1 MFRILLTSNGFFT
14 DQIKQQFLQLID
26 DQLENKKA
34 TVITTASQQKQD
46 NKFAIK
52 AKEDLI
58 EMGFNL
64 VDFTD
69 IEFDQPDILRKYD
82 VIYINGGNPY
92 YLLYHLKKSGADLII
107 KKLAKQ
113 GVIFVGVSAGAMIFG
128 QNIEVVSLFTPQM
141 KNVQI
146 NDLSAI
152 GLTNKII
159 FPHYDR
165 EDLFPDPLS
174 RLIEDR
180 LKVFE
185 SLTNYPIARL
195 KDDEYLLVK

>member
-1 MFRILLTSNGFFT
+1 M
-14 DQIKQQFLQLID
+14 
-26 DQLENKKA
+26 
-34 TVITTASQQKQD
+34 
-46 NKFAIK
+46 
-52 AKEDLI
+52 
-58 EMGFNL
+58 
-64 VDFTD
+64 
-69 IEFDQPDILRKYD
+69 
-82 VIYINGGNPY
+82 
-92 YLLYHLKKSGADLII
+92 LYHLKKSGADLLI

-141 KNVQI
+141 NNVQI
-146 NDLSAI
+146 NNLSAI

-165 EDLFPDPLS
+165 EDLFPDPLGRS
-174 RLIEDR
+174 IEDR

-185 SLTNYPIARL
+185 SLTDNPIARL

>member
-82 VIYINGGNPY
+82 VIYINGGNPF

-128 QNIEVVSLFTPQM
+128 QNIEVVRLFTPQM
-141 KNVQI
+141 NNVQI

-174 RLIEDR
+174 RSIEDR

>member
-26 DQLENKKA
+26 DQLEDKKA

-46 NKFAIK
+46 NKFALK

-58 EMGFNL
+58 GMGFNL

-69 IEFDQPDILRKYD
+69 IEFDQPEILRKYD
-82 VIYINGGNPY
+82 VIYINGGNPF

-141 KNVQI
+141 NNVQI

-165 EDLFPDPLS
+165 EDLFPDSLS
-174 RLIEDR
+174 RSIEDR

-195 KDDEYLLVK
+195 KDDEFLLVK